1 MDDNAFFYF
10 YIVTIY
16 DHNGVYFMDGNIF
29 DSDALEGMLKI
40 NIVIGENQL
49 PVIKPQEHE
58 ILFCSS
64 KIIKETYS
72 RWLMS
77 SS

>member
-1 MDDNAFFYF
+1 
-10 YIVTIY
+10 
-16 DHNGVYFMDGNIF
+16 MDGNIF
-29 DSDALEGMLKI
+29 DSDALDGMLKI
-40 NIVIGENQL
+40 NIVIGQNQL
-49 PVIKPQEHE
+49 PVSKPQEDE

-77 SS
+77 AA